1 MTTKSLSL
9 FFVLL
14 CCWILPSSAEAA
26 SKPFPQHTPYVSG
39 SILPNHVSRTQLDA
53 DVLSY
58 YQSWKARYVRTV
70 SDTNPTQK
78 YVFYNRE
85 GYSSPSNAVSCS
97 EGHGYGMLATVIMAD
112 ADPDA
117 HTDFNALYY
126 FYKAHTS
133 SNNPA
138 LMSWQQLSSNGKI
151 VDNTAD
157 GDDSATDGDLDIALS
172 LLMAHRTWSSNGSIN
187 YKAEAEK
194 ILAAIMS
201 SEVHPS
207 EWILKLGDW
216 VSSSDST
223 YGKGTRSS
231 DFMLGHLKT
240 FARLDTARS
249 TSWQKVHDKTVSI
262 VNWQFTNGGS
272 KNTGLMPD
280 FFKKSSSGSYTPTK
294 GVYLESSH
302 DGDYSWNACR
312 TPWRLAMSYLLE
324 GDGSVKSTLDRFNTW
339 IVSKTGGTPSKV
351 KAGYYVANGTNG
363 NAYASYNELAFT
375 APLAVSAMMSP
386 SQQGWLNALWKH
398 MVSTPI
404 DQGEYFGNTLK
415 LHAMIVAS
423 GNWWLP

>member
-1 MTTKSLSL
+1 MTVQQCFL
-9 FFVLL
+9 FLVGLGCLGLFG
-14 CCWILPSSAEAA
+14 SAEAA

-39 SILPNHVSRTQLDA
+39 SIVPNHVSRTQLDA

-58 YQSWKARYVRTV
+58 YQSWKARYLRTV
-70 SDTNPTQK
+70 SNTSPAQK

-85 GYSSPSNAVSCS
+85 GMSSPSNAVSCS
-97 EGHGYGMLATVIMAD
+97 EGHGYGMLAAVIMAD
-112 ADPDA
+112 ADPEA

-133 SNNPA
+133 SNNPV
-138 LMSWQQLSSNGKI
+138 LMSWQQVSSNGKI

-194 ILAAIMS
+194 ILAAIMA

-216 VSSSDST
+216 VYNSDST

-249 TSWQKVHDKTVSI
+249 ASWQKVHDKTVSI
-262 VNWQFTNGGS
+262 VNWQYTNGGS
-272 KNTGLMPD
+272 KSTGLMPD
-280 FFKKSSSGSYTPTK
+280 FFKKSSSGSYTATK
-294 GVYLESSH
+294 GVYLESTH

-324 GDGSVKSTLDRFNTW
+324 SDGSVKASLDRLNAW
-339 IVSKTGGTPSKV
+339 IISKTGGDPSKV

-363 NAYASYNELAFT
+363 SAYVSYNELSFT
-375 APLAVSAMMSP
+375 APLAVSAMMS
-386 SQQGWLNALWKH
+386 SGQQSWLNALWKY
-398 MVSTPI
+398 MVNTPI
-404 DQGEYFGNTLK
+404 EQGEYFGNTLK